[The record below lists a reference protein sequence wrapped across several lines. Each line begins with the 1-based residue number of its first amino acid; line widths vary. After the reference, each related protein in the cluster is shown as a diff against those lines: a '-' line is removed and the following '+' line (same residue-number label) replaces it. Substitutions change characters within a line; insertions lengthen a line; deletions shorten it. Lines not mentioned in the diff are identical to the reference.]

1 MTRPIDPN
9 DFLFRLEQLQVWRR
23 GGERA
28 PHKPLVLLFAL
39 ARIERGERRLV
50 PFREAAEPLDRLL
63 EEFGPPRKQHH
74 PEYPFWRLERDGI
87 WQVAWPPPLQLR
99 ERRTVDPSRSQ
110 LMKEGV
116 EAGFTPEIHALLES
130 NARLRRQ
137 AVTLLLEQ
145 NFPSSLHDEI
155 LTAVGIDPGWETV
168 ERRVRDPA
176 FREKILIAWEY
187 RCGVCRFD
195 LRLGTVP
202 MALDAA
208 HIRWKQVG
216 GPDEESN
223 GIALCAMHH
232 RLFDRGAFT
241 LASDSA
247 APDEEPVHV
256 VVSQRAVGG
265 NALQDWLLS
274 FHGRPLEG
282 PQQPDQRPAEQH
294 LTWHRREVFRGP
306 ERRV

>member
-1 MTRPIDPN
+1 MTKAIDPR
-9 DFLFRLEQLQVWRR
+9 DFLSQLEQLRIWRR

-28 PHKPLVLLFAL
+28 PHKPLVLLYAL
-39 ARIERGERRLV
+39 ARIEHRKQRLI
-50 PFREAAEPLDRLL
+50 PFREAVGPLERLL
-63 EEFGPPRKQHH
+63 EEFGPPRRTHH
-74 PEYPFWRLERDGI
+74 PEFPFWRLERDGI
-87 WQVAWPPPLQLR
+87 WQVAWPPPLR
-99 ERRTVDPSRSQ
+99 VSEPRTVDPSRSQ
-110 LMKEGV
+110 LLKEGV
-116 EAGFTPEIHALLES
+116 EAGFTPEVHALLES
-130 NARLRRQ
+130 DARLRRQ
-137 AVTLLLEQ
+137 AVELLLEQ

-155 LTAVGIDPGWETV
+155 LTAVGIDPEWEKA

-176 FREKILIAWEY
+176 FRQKILIAWEY

-195 LRLGTVP
+195 LRLGTIP
-202 MALDAA
+202 LALDAA

-241 LASDSA
+241 LAPGPVP
-247 APDEEPVHV
+247 PDDQSIHV

-265 NALQDWLLS
+265 SALQDWLLS

-282 PQQPDQRPAEQH
+282 PQDPGQRPAEKH
-294 LTWHRREVFRGP
+294 LKWHRREVFRGP
-306 ERRV
+306 ERRF